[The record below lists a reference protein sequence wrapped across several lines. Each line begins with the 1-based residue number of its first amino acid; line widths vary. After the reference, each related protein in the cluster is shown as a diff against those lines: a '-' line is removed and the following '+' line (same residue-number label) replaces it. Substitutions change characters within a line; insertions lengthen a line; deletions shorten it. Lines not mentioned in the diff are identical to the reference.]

1 MSWRYGVWAVEHRL
15 PVGSA
20 ARAPVGTSVRAGDVI
35 GSGGLVS
42 QVHLVSG
49 AKRVGVTP
57 GDLERVTRVRPVS
70 DVRRG
75 TVLARTGR
83 RFARAA
89 SSPIDGRLV
98 HVTADGDFLIAPAVA
113 EWSVRAAIDGTV
125 VRSDAA
131 AVTVE
136 GEGWS
141 LQGLAA
147 YGPDAIGELALG
159 VDGGGE
165 ALAPTRVD
173 VRSRG
178 RILVGGARMAAEAI
192 TRAHACGVSGLVA
205 GAAPAGGLRV
215 VYGDD
220 VVAAGGS
227 TSTSEDRPTVL
238 CLLGFGSGPLPAE
251 VWDPLAALAGERA
264 SIHTASARLFVLA
277 PRERLAAPPAAPP
290 LVLGDDHSSVR
301 PQTPADEGALNV
313 RPFDSPR

>member
-1 MSWRYGVWAVEHRL
+1 MTWRYGAWAVEHRI

-20 ARAPVGTSVRAGDVI
+20 ARAPIGTAVRAGDI
-35 GSGGLVS
+35 IASGGLVA

-49 AKRVGVTP
+49 ARRVGVTP
-57 GDLERVTRVRPVS
+57 ADLERVTRVRPVS

-75 TVLARTGR
+75 TLLARTGR

-98 HVTADGDFLIAPAVA
+98 HMTADGDYCIAPAVA
-113 EWSVRAAIDGTV
+113 DWSVRSAIDGAV

-131 AVTVE
+131 AISVE
-136 GEGWS
+136 GECWS

-147 YGPDAIGELALG
+147 YGPDAVGTLAVA
-159 VDGGGE
+159 VDAGDE

-173 VRSRG
+173 IRMRDT
-178 RILVGGARMAAEAI
+178 ILVGGARMAAEAI
-192 TRAHACGVSGLVA
+192 TRAHACGVAGLVA

-220 VVAAGGS
+220 VVAAGGR
-227 TSTSEDRPTVL
+227 TSEDRPTVL
-238 CLLGFGSGPLPAE
+238 CLIGFGSGPLPAE
-251 VWDPLAALAGERA
+251 VWDPIVALTGERA

-277 PRERLAAPPAAPP
+277 GRDRLPAPKPAPA
-290 LVLGDDHSSVR
+290 LVLSDDHSSVR
-301 PQTPADEGALNV
+301 PFTAADEGAANV
-313 RPFDSPR
+313 RPFDAPR

>member
-1 MSWRYGVWAVEHRL
+1 VTWRYGAWAVEHRI

-20 ARAPVGTSVRAGDVI
+20 ARAPLGTTVRAGDI
-35 GSGGLVS
+35 IASGGRVA
-42 QVHLVSG
+42 QVDLVSG
-49 AKRVGVTP
+49 ARRVGVTP
-57 GDLERVTRVRPVS
+57 ADLDRVTRIRPVS

-89 SSPIDGRLV
+89 ASPIDGRLV
-98 HVTADGDFLIAPAVA
+98 HITADGDYLIAPVVG
-113 EWSVRAAIDGTV
+113 EWSVRSAIDGAV

-136 GEGWS
+136 GECWS

-147 YGPDAIGELALG
+147 YGPDAIGTLAVG
-159 VDGGGE
+159 VNSGDE

-173 VRSRG
+173 VRARDT
-178 RILVGGARMAAEAI
+178 ILVGGARMAAEAI
-192 TRAHACGVSGLVA
+192 TRAHACGVAGLVA

-220 VVAAGGS
+220 VVAAGGR
-227 TSTSEDRPTVL
+227 TSEDRPTVL
-238 CLLGFGSGPLPAE
+238 CLVGFGSGALPVE
-251 VWDPLAALAGERA
+251 VWDPLVALAGERA

-277 PRERLAAPPAAPP
+277 ARDRLPDPKPAPP
-290 LVLGDDHSSVR
+290 LVLSDDHSSVR
-301 PQTPADEGALNV
+301 PFTAADEGAANI
-313 RPFDSPR
+313 RPFDAPR